1 MATPKFL
8 SGVLSG
14 ISDQLGPDGYVGKK
28 VPSLGKERTMPGS
41 NIKRFGAGRL
51 VRKSPYLAAGAAG
64 IAGGANLGT
73 NLQENVGWYDDFIQT
88 IASSPV
94 GAGFFGGIGN
104 LFASYAPGVSEQGTM
119 PGAIQREGDPGVGL
133 AALIDNYSRNN
144 QMGSSG
150 LPLTTEQLI
159 GQAYNSAY
167 DPDTKTW
174 TAEKDPYL
182 EARILNATKSWQE
195 LQDLMPLAQQRIAGF
210 YSNAANQARQRAGI
224 FGEQGE
230 RTAGEIGRVYT
241 DAGQQ
246 AADLAGAGGTSV
258 SGLTGPSQ
266 ALQALYGTLPGTG
279 TTGMQD
285 VRAQT
290 GFAVRTLEDV
300 ANDAAR
306 SGTAEGRNLAN
317 YISSLGV
324 SERSRLNDAL
334 IADSQSR
341 VGSARQEAA
350 QYQLEQQ
357 RLAPAKEQQAIGLA
371 TTLWSGAGK
380 NSLKD
385 ALEQLTGKEVRDEGQ
400 LYNALYSLAETGGWD
415 RINAAL
421 GAVSQQYVQR

>member
-1 MATPKFL
+1 MAAPRFF

-14 ISDQLGPDGYVGKK
+14 LGRGLGQVGAIGQQFPPLGKK
-28 VPSLGKERTMPGS
+28 RYLPGS
-41 NIKRFGAGRL
+41 NIKRFGIGRG
-51 VRKSPYLAAGAAG
+51 VKASPYL
-64 IAGGANLGT
+64 IAGGLGMFGGEKIGT
-73 NLQENVGWYDDFIQT
+73 ALQENVGAYDDMIQLLANNKFT
-88 IASSPV
+88 A
-94 GAGFFGGIGN
+94 ATFGGIGN
-104 LFASYAPGVSEQGTM
+104 VMASYAPGLSTQGTL
-119 PGAIQREGDPGVGL
+119 PGARQREGDQASGL
-133 AALIDNYSRNN
+133 AALIENYSRNN
-144 QMGSSG
+144 QMGGSG

-182 EARILNATKSWQE
+182 EARILNATRSWQE
-195 LQDLMPLAQQRIAGF
+195 LQNLMPLAQQRIAGF

-290 GFAVRTLEDV
+290 GFAMRTLEDV

-317 YISSLGV
+317 YIGSLGV
-324 SERSRLNDAL
+324 SERARLEDSL

-341 VGSARQEAA
+341 VGSARQKAA
-350 QYQLEQQ
+350 EYQLEQQ
-357 RLAPAKEQQAIGLA
+357 SLAPAKADEAISTA
-371 TTLWSGAGK
+371 AVLWSGGGK

-385 ALEQLTGKEVRDEGQ
+385 AMEQLTGKEVRDEAQ
-400 LYNALYSLAETGGWD
+400 LYDALYSLAETKGWD
-415 RINAAL
+415 TINAAL
-421 GAVSQQYVQR
+421 RVQALKYIER